1 MLLGIPKKRVE
12 EKYDEIIAF
21 SGIGKAI
28 DKPVKEYSSGMR
40 SRLGFSIAAVLNP
53 DIFIID
59 EALSTGDL
67 AFRQKASERIQD
79 MMELAK
85 AVIIVSHSMNF
96 IEKICTRAIWMEN
109 GQVVFDGDAE
119 EAVARYRE
127 STGARKKT
135 NSKRKISE

>member
-12 EKYDEIIAF
+12 EKYDAIISF

-28 DKPVKEYSSGMR
+28 DKPIKEYSSGMR

-53 DIFIID
+53 DIFIND

-79 MMELAK
+79 MMESAK
-85 AVIIVSHSMNF
+85 AVIIVSHSLNF
-96 IEKICTRAIWMEN
+96 IEKIDRKS
-109 GQVVFDGDAE
+109 VV
-119 EAVARYRE
+119 
-127 STGARKKT
+127 
-135 NSKRKISE
+135 

>member
-1 MLLGIPKKRVE
+1 MGIITPDAGSLVVHRRTSCSVGDGTGINSSDLGADNIFLNAMLLGIPKKRVE

-79 MMELAK
+79 
-85 AVIIVSHSMNF
+85 
-96 IEKICTRAIWMEN
+96 
-109 GQVVFDGDAE
+109 
-119 EAVARYRE
+119 
-127 STGARKKT
+127 
-135 NSKRKISE
+135 